1 MAILKQ
7 KLNRKNDS
15 GTYDEIHLKTDADNV
30 SLSETDETTV
40 KTKLDAVDI
49 SFQNVNTQMEKF
61 VTKEEL
67 TDYDMNANELILYGK
82 RMIATSITGKGVPTA
97 SDASFETM
105 ASNIDSIVVSTG
117 SGKSIWVTV
126 PSVAYNTTFS
136 ATKGSITVYSSYV
149 SSLGKAK
156 IELPGSDY
164 TGTWTISGTFNGKT
178 DSKQVTVTE
187 DTNDYFVE
195 LVFIPISGTVAVGNL
210 VTFDNKE
217 WRVVHQEGTHWYLG
231 LAEMT
236 ETTSFGSNN
245 TYKGSTLA
253 NKCVSWQSS
262 NLSATALEYCND
274 VTVNNVTN
282 KVFIPSYEQVDGG
295 FSYYNSNTNRICNL
309 NGSAQYWWTS
319 SPSSGGGVYYV
330 SSDGAVGNCLSPSYS
345 YGFRPH
351 VCITLQLT

>member
-1 MAILKQ
+1 MAILQQ

-15 GTYDEIHLKTDADNV
+15 GSYDEIHLKTDANNV

-67 TDYDMNANELILYGK
+67 TNYDMNANELILYGK

-126 PSVAYNTTFS
+126 PSVAYSTTFS
-136 ATKGSITVYSSYV
+136 ATKGSSTVYSSYV

-164 TGTWTISGTFNGKT
+164 TGTWTVSGTFNGKT

-195 LVFIPISGTVAVGNL
+195 LVFIPISGTVAVGNI
-210 VTFDNKE
+210 VTFDNKS
-217 WRVVHQEGTHWYLG
+217 WRVVHNVGSQWYLA

-236 ETTSFGSNN
+236 ETTIFGSNT
-245 TYKGSTLA
+245 TYKGSTIA
-253 NKCVSWQSS
+253 SKCVTWQSS

-282 KVFIPSYEQVDGG
+282 KVFIPSYEQVNGG

-309 NGSAQYWWTS
+309 NGSTNYWWTS
-319 SPSSGGGVYYV
+319 SPYG
-330 SSDGAVGNCLSPSYS
+330 SSDVYRVNGTGAIGSYS
-345 YGFRPH
+345 PGVSNGFRPH
-351 VCITLQLT
+351 VCIALQLT